1 MTEKKHKNF
10 EDALAEL
17 EELVNQ
23 LESGELSLEAS
34 LKSFEKGINLTR
46 QCQKQIAEAELKVQ
60 KLIEDNGEIKT
71 IPLNEKP

>member
-1 MTEKKHKNF
+1 MAEKKHKNF

-46 QCQKQIAEAELKVQ
+46 LCQKQLAEAELKVQ

>member
-46 QCQKQIAEAELKVQ
+46 LCQKQLAEAELKVQ

-71 IPLNEKP
+71 VPLNEKP